1 MGEPRDRVVSLIDV
15 DNTLIDNDRFLEDLS
30 NRLELEFGVE
40 GRDRYWGIYEAL
52 RSELGYVDYL
62 GALQRFRVQDDGD
75 ARLLPFASYLLEY
88 PFAERLY
95 PGAMDVIHH
104 LRRIGL
110 PVLLSDGDVVFQPRK
125 IERSGLWHAVDGR
138 VLIYIHKEKVLDQI
152 ERRYP
157 ARHYVMIDDKPHV
170 LAAMKRIRG
179 ERLTTVL
186 ARQGHYALDPK
197 GGAED
202 PQPDLTLERIA
213 DLIEYDLPTL
223 RDAAQAV
230 RVDRETL

>member
-1 MGEPRDRVVSLIDV
+1 MRTRAAV
-15 DNTLIDNDRFLEDLS
+15 
-30 NRLELEFGVE
+30 
-40 GRDRYWGIYEAL
+40 
-52 RSELGYVDYL
+52 
-62 GALQRFRVQDDGD
+62 
-75 ARLLPFASYLLEY
+75 
-88 PFAERLY
+88 
-95 PGAMDVIHH
+95 

-125 IERSGLWHAVDGR
+125 IERSGLWRAVDGR
-138 VLIYIHKEKVLDQI
+138 VLIYIHKEKVLAQI

-157 ARHYVMIDDKPHV
+157 ARHYVLIDDKPHV

-186 ARQGHYALDPK
+186 PRQGHYALDPK
-197 GGAED
+197 GAAED
-202 PQPDLTLERIA
+202 PQPDLVIERIA